1 MRTGGPWEARSSHG
15 AKISEKRAI
24 PVTRDPPIENP
35 PNLAPSPT
43 TNRQTDFHPYQ
54 VHSTPPPLCP
64 IDKTNPVSRKTPF
77 PWSKTHQ
84 TWHRDR
90 HTDRQ
95 TPLPRAYPS
104 SSPGALSEPKNRAIP
119 KPGFPSTKP
128 PQTWHNPRRQT
139 DRQIL
144 NLC

>member
-1 MRTGGPWEARSSHG
+1 MTSKTIDIGPGHKNIPGPSRSSHG

-64 IDKTNPVSRKTPF
+64 VDKTNPVSRKTPF

-84 TWHRDR
+84 TWHRD
-90 HTDRQ
+90 
-95 TPLPRAYPS
+95 S
-104 SSPGALSEPKNRAIP
+104 
-119 KPGFPSTKP
+119 
-128 PQTWHNPRRQT
+128 RQT
-139 DRQIL
+139 DRPPAQIL
-144 NLC
+144 PAISADHPLLIGIEILTFGWVSITKLDNW